1 MQREHYSLQLG
12 DITRAEFEANK
23 HLRIKASTFQA
34 GDECVMRIMMPPV
47 GGADYVSDHLVRVE
61 AVRQDEENPSITVL
75 AVSHLEPRSEDWE
88 PGPADMSVAD
98 DSMIKLR
105 NVGQRGRKS
114 SSPIPD
120 WPKGL
125 VDMGYFL
132 TNEDA
137 GRVE

>member
-1 MQREHYSLQLG
+1 
-12 DITRAEFEANK
+12 
-23 HLRIKASTFQA
+23 
-34 GDECVMRIMMPPV
+34 MRIMMPPV